1 MSKITQPFQ
10 AAIQL
15 VLVLSVLVAAQ
26 NFAHANSPFQAPDF
40 AGVYKFRTAK
50 GTTVLELKHEANGAV
65 FGTITDAQFR
75 IQLNGQLQ
83 GDAVAGRAYLV
94 EGDKRFV
101 FLARKKNG
109 NIAIGFSG
117 VDANWKADNS
127 QPITMMFYGEGS
139 SQEPAGANEDETTAS
154 SQQPTRTTY
163 KHPLGFTFESVPGWT
178 VEQTSNQKVIL
189 KPGDIDKNE
198 TIVVTAQ
205 PIRGASRAN
214 SAEFITAVDQDMATN
229 FPLMARTGNPELIQ
243 TTIGTG
249 VLIVYQG
256 VSQVGLRSQLRFYA
270 VMVGGNAFGIIAVG
284 PAKVVAA
291 RDPELRQVF
300 VSLKI
305 ERTESAMTESASA
318 AGSGATPLAQQWIQH
333 LSGRKLTY
341 LSSYSS
347 GGSSSLSER
356 HWYLAPNGSFSFSSQ
371 SSSSIYV
378 DGANGGSNGTNSGKG
393 SWRIYAADNQAY
405 LELLFNDGR
414 TVRYSLSLQNGKTFF
429 NRDKIYVQ

>member
-1 MSKITQPFQ
+1 MKMARRFFYATIQIVMVLTVCTTTQAF
-10 AAIQL
+10 
-15 VLVLSVLVAAQ
+15 AQ
-26 NFAHANSPFQAPDF
+26 GEDF
-40 AGVYKFRTAK
+40 TGIYQFRTAK

-65 FGTITDAQFR
+65 SGTITDAQFR

-83 GDAVAGRAYLV
+83 GESVIGRAYLV

-101 FLARKKNG
+101 FLAKKKNG

-127 QPITMMFYGEGS
+127 QPLTMMFYAEGS
-139 SQEPAGANEDETTAS
+139 SQESTGANENEASAS
-154 SQQPTRTTY
+154 SQEPQRITY
-163 KHPLGFTFESVPGWT
+163 KHPLGFTFESVAGWR
-178 VEQTSNQKVIL
+178 VEQTANQKVIL

-205 PIRGASRAN
+205 PIPGASRAD
-214 SAEFITAVDQDMATN
+214 SAEFVTAVDQDMATN
-229 FPLMARTGNPELIQ
+229 FPLMARAGRPEVIQ
-243 TTIGTG
+243 TRNGTG

-256 VSQVGLRSQLRFYA
+256 VSQLGLRSQLRFYA
-270 VMVGGNAFGIIAVG
+270 VMVGGNAFGIVAIG
-284 PAKVVAA
+284 PTKVIST
-291 RDPELRQVF
+291 RDAELRQVF
-300 VSLKI
+300 ASIKI
-305 ERTESAMTESASA
+305 ERTESPVPEN
-318 AGSGATPLAQQWIQH
+318 AGGATTDATPLAEQWIQH

-356 HWYLAPNGSFSFSSQ
+356 HWYLAPNGSFTFSSQ

-393 SWRIYAADNQAY
+393 SWRIYSAGNQAY
-405 LELLFNDGR
+405 LELRFNDGR

-429 NRDKIYVQ
+429 NRDRIYVE